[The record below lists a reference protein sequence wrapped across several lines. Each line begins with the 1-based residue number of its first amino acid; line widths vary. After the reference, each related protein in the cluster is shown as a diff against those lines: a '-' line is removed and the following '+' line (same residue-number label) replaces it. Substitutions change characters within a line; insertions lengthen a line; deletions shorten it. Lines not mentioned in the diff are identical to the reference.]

1 MVEKRVVTGNYAAAY
16 GALLTRVDLIA
27 AYPITPQ
34 TFVVEHAS
42 EFVNNGMLDAE
53 FMRAESEHSAMSA
66 CVAATAAGARTYTA
80 TASQGLALMHEV
92 LFIAGSAHLH

>member
-1 MVEKRVVTGNYAAAY
+1 MVERRVVTGNFAAAY
-16 GALLTRVDLIA
+16 GALLSRVDLIA

-53 FMRAESEHSAMSA
+53 FNDGINLLGHEFYHIRSDAKLPFPH
-66 CVAATAAGARTYTA
+66 
-80 TASQGLALMHEV
+80 QG
-92 LFIAGSAHLH
+92 FTT

>member
-1 MVEKRVVTGNYAAAY
+1 MTEKRVVTGNYAAAY
-16 GALLTRVDLIA
+16 GALLSRVDLIA

-53 FMRAESEHSAMSA
+53 FMRVESEHSAMSA
-66 CVAATAAGARTYTA
+66 CVSATAAGDA
-80 TASQGLALMHEV
+80 
-92 LFIAGSAHLH
+92 